1 MSEKLQD
8 MTVEELKKDLSN
20 LRRDLVSLGDDVKA
34 VLEAKAALVGKKGN
48 EAGQEAWDEL
58 QHAFKM
64 ARKRGEKAMDDT
76 TMKIEDNPWS
86 SIAIAAGVGLL
97 VGLLVKRGDK

>member
-8 MTVEELKKDLSN
+8 MSVEELKKDLSN
-20 LRRDLVSLGDDVKA
+20 LRRDFVSLGDDMKA
-34 VLEAKAALVGKKGN
+34 MLEAKAAFVNKKGT

-58 QHAFKM
+58 QHAFKV
-64 ARKRGEKAMDDT
+64 ARKRGEKAVDDA

-86 SIAIAAGVGLL
+86 SIAIAAGIGVL
-97 VGLLVKRGDK
+97 VGLLIKRGEK